1 MGRYV
6 ARRLLQ
12 MIPVFFGTTLL
23 IFLMVYAL
31 PGDPV
36 RGLFGDKGGSPQ
48 VIAALRHEYGL
59 DQNIFLQYY
68 HYMKGI
74 ILHADF
80 GTQIAS
86 GRPVT
91 DVLGDAFPVTLR
103 LASLAFVI
111 EVIAG
116 ITLGVA
122 AGLRAGRITDNVA
135 LLVSLLLISVP
146 VFVLGFILKA
156 VFAFNLGWLKPNVN
170 DATNYNELLMPAI
183 VLAAASLAYVTRLT
197 RTSVAENVRADYI
210 RTAIAKGLPRR
221 RVVGVHLMRNSLIP
235 VVTYLGTDIGALMG
249 GAVVTE
255 GLFNIHGV
263 GGTIYESIVRREG
276 TTLVGLVTILVLV
289 YLLANLLVD
298 LLYAVLDP
306 RIRYA

>member
-36 RGLFGDKGGSPQ
+36 RGLFGDKAGSPQ

-59 DQNIFLQYY
+59 DQPILVQYFD
-68 HYMKGI
+68 YMKGML
-74 ILHADF
+74 LHADF

-103 LASLAFVI
+103 LASLAFAI
-111 EVIAG
+111 EVVLGIA
-116 ITLGVA
+116 LGVV
-122 AGLRAGRITDNVA
+122 AGMRAGRLTDNVILVVA
-135 LLVSLLLISVP
+135 LLFISVP
-146 VFVLGFILKA
+146 VFVLGYILKV
-156 VFAFNLGWLKPNVN
+156 VFAFELGWLPPNVN
-170 DATNYNELLMPAI
+170 DSTNYNELLMPAI

-197 RTSVAENVRADYI
+197 RTSIAENLRADYI
-210 RTAIAKGLPRR
+210 RTAIAKGLPKR

-235 VVTYLGTDIGALMG
+235 VVTYLGIDIGALMG

-255 GLFNIHGV
+255 GLFNIQGV

-276 TTLVGLVTILVLV
+276 TTVVGLVTVLVLV
-289 YLLANLLVD
+289 YLLASLLVD

>member
-12 MIPVFFGTTLL
+12 MIPVFIGTTLL

-48 VIAALRHEYGL
+48 VIAALRREYGL
-59 DQNIFLQYY
+59 DQPILVQYW
-68 HYMKGI
+68 HYMKDM

-86 GRPVT
+86 QRPVT

-103 LASLAFVI
+103 LAGLAFAI
-111 EVIAG
+111 EVVLG
-116 ITLGVA
+116 IGLGVVS
-122 AGLRAGRITDNVA
+122 GMRAGRLTDNVV
-135 LLVSLLLISVP
+135 LVISLLFISIP
-146 VFVLGFILKA
+146 VFVLGFILKL
-156 VFAFNLGWLKPNVN
+156 VFAEQLHWLPPNVN
-170 DATNYNELLMPAI
+170 DSTNLNELLMPAI
-183 VLAAASLAYVTRLT
+183 VLATASLAYVTRLT
-197 RTSVAENVRADYI
+197 RTSIAENLRADYI
-210 RTAIAKGLPRR
+210 RTAVAKGLPKS

-235 VVTYLGTDIGALMG
+235 VITYLGTDIGALMG

-255 GLFNIHGV
+255 GLFNIKGI
-263 GGTIYESIVRREG
+263 GGTIAESIVRREG
-276 TTLVGLVTILVLV
+276 TTLVGLVTILVIV
-289 YLLANLLVD
+289 YLIANLLVD